1 MDNEIKPQLKTILQS
16 REGRERAITRRE
28 LRGILNYNNDRQLRI
43 FIGELRKEGIP
54 ILFATDKPA
63 GYYIPATWGELQHGL
78 NSFRSYIIDFCIQR
92 AYIKKAG
99 YLRLRPPNQ
108 GVLF

>member
-1 MDNEIKPQLKTILQS
+1 MDNELKPRLKSILQS
-16 REGRERAITRRE
+16 REGRHKAVTRRE
-28 LRGILNYNNDRQLRI
+28 LRALLNYSNDRKLRLTI
-43 FIGELRKEGIP
+43 AELRKEGIP

-63 GYYIPATWGELQHGL
+63 GYFIPATWEELQTGL
-78 NSFRSYIIDFCIQR
+78 KSYRSYIIDFCIQR